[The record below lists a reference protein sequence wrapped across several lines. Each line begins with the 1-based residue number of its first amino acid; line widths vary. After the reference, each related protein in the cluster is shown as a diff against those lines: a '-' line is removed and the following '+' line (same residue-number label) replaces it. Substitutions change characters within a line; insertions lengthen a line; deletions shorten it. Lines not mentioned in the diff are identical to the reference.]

1 MSSVPLDSIDG
12 THNPTKIPSSRCP
25 VNHNRIEKMKEIN
38 AAKLQART
46 AFLYETIR
54 FTFSSKHRL
63 G

>member
-1 MSSVPLDSIDG
+1 
-12 THNPTKIPSSRCP
+12 